1 MLFKNFLLLFIAT
14 ATTVFASYD
23 VSSSLIH
30 YHDFNFNVGD
40 IAIRNGASFSLVN
53 TFDCLFKGD
62 LTIEEKSKLYITSTG
77 RALILHIAGLF
88 NKVKNDGLLVVNTL
102 ESHAAAICKI
112 LGASFVNTGDA
123 IFAFQGRFLP
133 PIIAL
138 TARQWQNFGRMHFLQ
153 KFPSKSL
160 AMLGH
165 FGGTIENHGT
175 LCFTNQIFKQLTT
188 IDGRGCIALEKSSS
202 FFIENSLFPIDRR
215 QVIYMGEGNPSIQA
229 VVTTF
234 PQTFKVANFGGNG
247 AHKIGLNLP
256 LMYFPHHDEHDW
268 FYDEETG
275 ILTLRATEFL
285 SQNFDIGL
293 GYDPSK
299 FEVCSDESVGF
310 LWVFNGAIKYNGP
323 APNPGRPS
331 ICQACPGIHSAPG
344 AEPSTTTK
352 SIITTKTDGAVCT
365 EVDTIIV
372 SSDKSGSWYTTTSG
386 ASINCG
392 TTSEAPIPNP
402 RVTITTTWTEIT
414 TATVTE
420 TGTKTDTVIVQ
431 VPTTP
436 NPQITVTKTWTESF
450 ITASTVTGDKTDT
463 VIVDIPETTT
473 SCLTTTNTWTGD
485 YITTITTSGWII
497 VEVPTQSVVTIVY
510 TDSQSTLGITTTT
523 PVVTAE
529 TSATTGNDNTA
540 STTDATG
547 KTLTTVPSSNDNTTS
562 TGDDSTTASTGND
575 NTDSTTTTATVN
587 KNIDS
592 TTNATDNTS
601 EATTTGN
608 DNTDSKTTA
617 SGTDSTTTTG
627 DNNSE
632 STTASTS
639 NDDNDSTTVTTG
651 DDYTTVTTDNDN
663 TASTIVTTGNSDTT
677 TLTDATGKD
686 STTTTDNGHDES
698 TTVTTGD
705 DDTATTRDN
714 NTASTTA
721 KTGDNDTATT
731 VNHSI
736 ESTTVITGDDNTAT
750 TGNDDTASTTDATG
764 NDSTT
769 ATTGNHSIESTPV
782 TTGDDNT
789 ATTGNDDTASTVST
803 GNDNSASKTGAT
815 DTENDTTSTGDD
827 DTATTIPTDA
837 PTTGDFVSSTETKY
851 TKSKKTK
858 THKTKTYETEL
869 TKTSTSLEASAS
881 SLEYPFESTS
891 DQICQCTP
899 VTVTEYI
906 PQSPIPKEVESTTQ
920 STKSFASES
929 SSLEPTVSVSLSKSE
944 STTDITAETSHE
956 STTEQKSETLDQST
970 SVVTPATNQES
981 TTDTSSD
988 NNVESTTA
996 GTPATN
1002 QESTTDTSNKNV
1014 ESTSVVTPATN
1025 QESTT
1030 DTSSEKDVES
1040 SSQFATPSNPV
1051 HTSLSTE
1058 YYTTGVTSYYT
1069 SYVTVTAET
1078 TEVLTLTSCVD
1089 NHCHK
1094 TTATTGVTVVTLT
1107 TSDIQTVITTY
1118 APLTQTVT
1126 LGIAG
1131 SKIVD
1136 LGCPIGNFG
1145 YKGYVGKGIKAD
1157 DKGIDANAHAGF
1169 KIGFDAIKRDQKVA
1183 NTTNVT
1189 VQSSKNAGA
1198 INSVYSSIELLCAV
1212 AAIMVLII

>member
-53 TFDCLFKGD
+53 TFDCLFKSD

-365 EVDTIIV
+365 EVDTVIV

-510 TDSQSTLGITTTT
+510 TDSQSTSGKTTTT

-547 KTLTTVPSSNDNTTS
+547 KTLTTVTSSNDNTTS

-617 SGTDSTTTTG
+617 SGTDSTITTD

-632 STTASTS
+632 STTTSTG

-714 NTASTTA
+714 NTASTT
-721 KTGDNDTATT
+721 
-731 VNHSI
+731 
-736 ESTTVITGDDNTAT
+736 
-750 TGNDDTASTTDATG
+750 DATG

-827 DTATTIPTDA
+827 GTA
-837 PTTGDFVSSTETKY
+837 TTGDFVSSTETKY

-956 STTEQKSETLDQST
+956 STTEQKSETLDQ
-970 SVVTPATNQES
+970 
-981 TTDTSSD
+981 
-988 NNVESTTA
+988 
-996 GTPATN
+996 
-1002 QESTTDTSNKNV
+1002 
-1014 ESTSVVTPATN
+1014 STSVVTPATN

>member
-510 TDSQSTLGITTTT
+510 TDSQSTSGKTTTT

-617 SGTDSTTTTG
+617 SGTDSTITTG

-632 STTASTS
+632 STTTSTG

-686 STTTTDNGHDES
+686 STTTTDNGHD
-698 TTVTTGD
+698 
-705 DDTATTRDN
+705 
-714 NTASTTA
+714 
-721 KTGDNDTATT
+721 
-731 VNHSI
+731 
-736 ESTTVITGDDNTAT
+736 
-750 TGNDDTASTTDATG
+750 
-764 NDSTT
+764 
-769 ATTGNHSIESTPV
+769 ESTPV

-988 NNVESTTA
+988 NNVESTSVVTPATNQKSTTDTSSDNNVESTTA

-1002 QESTTDTSNKNV
+1002 QESTTDTSSNKNV

-1030 DTSSEKDVES
+1030 DTSSKKDVES

>member
-365 EVDTIIV
+365 EVDTVIV

-510 TDSQSTLGITTTT
+510 TDSQSTSGKTTTT

-547 KTLTTVPSSNDNTTS
+547 KTLTTVTSSNDNTTS

-617 SGTDSTTTTG
+617 SGTDSTITTG

-632 STTASTS
+632 STTTSTG

-686 STTTTDNGHDES
+686 STTTTDNGHD
-698 TTVTTGD
+698 
-705 DDTATTRDN
+705 
-714 NTASTTA
+714 
-721 KTGDNDTATT
+721 
-731 VNHSI
+731 
-736 ESTTVITGDDNTAT
+736 
-750 TGNDDTASTTDATG
+750 
-764 NDSTT
+764 
-769 ATTGNHSIESTPV
+769 ESTPV

-881 SLEYPFESTS
+881 SSEYPFESTS

-956 STTEQKSETLDQST
+956 STTEQKSETLDQSTSVVTPATNQESTTDTSSDNNVEST

-1198 INSVYSSIELLCAV
+1198 ISSVYSSIELLCAV

>member
-133 PIIAL
+133 PIITL

-365 EVDTIIV
+365 EVDTVIV

-497 VEVPTQSVVTIVY
+497 VEVPTQNVVTIVY
-510 TDSQSTLGITTTT
+510 TDSQSTSGKTTTT

-547 KTLTTVPSSNDNTTS
+547 KTLTTVTSSNDNTTS

-587 KNIDS
+587 KNIGS

-617 SGTDSTTTTG
+617 SGTDSTITTG

-632 STTASTS
+632 STTTSTG

-686 STTTTDNGHDES
+686 STTTTDNGHD
-698 TTVTTGD
+698 
-705 DDTATTRDN
+705 
-714 NTASTTA
+714 
-721 KTGDNDTATT
+721 
-731 VNHSI
+731 
-736 ESTTVITGDDNTAT
+736 
-750 TGNDDTASTTDATG
+750 
-764 NDSTT
+764 
-769 ATTGNHSIESTPV
+769 ESTPV

-944 STTDITAETSHE
+944 STTDITAETNHE
-956 STTEQKSETLDQST
+956 STTEQKSETLDQ
-970 SVVTPATNQES
+970 
-981 TTDTSSD
+981 
-988 NNVESTTA
+988 
-996 GTPATN
+996 
-1002 QESTTDTSNKNV
+1002 
-1014 ESTSVVTPATN
+1014 STSVVTPATN

>member
-365 EVDTIIV
+365 EVDTVIV

-497 VEVPTQSVVTIVY
+497 VEVPTQNVVTIVY
-510 TDSQSTLGITTTT
+510 TDSQSTSGKTTTT

-547 KTLTTVPSSNDNTTS
+547 KTLTTVTSSNDNTTS

-617 SGTDSTTTTG
+617 SSTDSTITTG

-632 STTASTS
+632 STTTSTG

-698 TTVTTGD
+698 TTVTT
-705 DDTATTRDN
+705 
-714 NTASTTA
+714 S
-721 KTGDNDTATT
+721 
-731 VNHSI
+731 
-736 ESTTVITGDDNTAT
+736 DDNTAT

-858 THKTKTYETEL
+858 THKTKTFETEL

-944 STTDITAETSHE
+944 STTDITAETNHE

-988 NNVESTTA
+988 N
-996 GTPATN
+996 
-1002 QESTTDTSNKNV
+1002 NV

>member
-53 TFDCLFKGD
+53 TFDCLFKSD

-365 EVDTIIV
+365 EVDTVIV

-510 TDSQSTLGITTTT
+510 TDSQSTSGKTTTT

-547 KTLTTVPSSNDNTTS
+547 KTLTTVTSSNDNTTS

-617 SGTDSTTTTG
+617 SGTDSTITTD

-632 STTASTS
+632 STTTSTG

-714 NTASTTA
+714 NTASTT
-721 KTGDNDTATT
+721 
-731 VNHSI
+731 
-736 ESTTVITGDDNTAT
+736 
-750 TGNDDTASTTDATG
+750 DATG

-827 DTATTIPTDA
+827 GTA
-837 PTTGDFVSSTETKY
+837 TTGDFVSSTETKY

-988 NNVESTTA
+988 NNV
-996 GTPATN
+996 G
-1002 QESTTDTSNKNV
+1002 
-1014 ESTSVVTPATN
+1014 STSVVTPATN

>member
-352 SIITTKTDGAVCT
+352 SIITTKTDGAVYT
-365 EVDTIIV
+365 EVDTVIV

-510 TDSQSTLGITTTT
+510 TDSQSTSGKTTTT

-547 KTLTTVPSSNDNTTS
+547 KTLTTVTSSNDNTTS

-617 SGTDSTTTTG
+617 SGTDSTITTG

-632 STTASTS
+632 STTTSTG

-686 STTTTDNGHDES
+686 STTTTDNGHD
-698 TTVTTGD
+698 
-705 DDTATTRDN
+705 
-714 NTASTTA
+714 
-721 KTGDNDTATT
+721 
-731 VNHSI
+731 
-736 ESTTVITGDDNTAT
+736 
-750 TGNDDTASTTDATG
+750 
-764 NDSTT
+764 
-769 ATTGNHSIESTPV
+769 ESTPV

-858 THKTKTYETEL
+858 THKTKTFETEL

-944 STTDITAETSHE
+944 STTDITAETNHE
-956 STTEQKSETLDQST
+956 STTEQKSETLDQSTSVVTPATNQESTTDTSSDNNVEST

-1198 INSVYSSIELLCAV
+1198 ISSVYSSIELLCAV

>member
-497 VEVPTQSVVTIVY
+497 VEVPTQNVVTIVY
-510 TDSQSTLGITTTT
+510 TDSQSTSGKTTTT

-529 TSATTGNDNTA
+529 TSATTDNDNTA

-547 KTLTTVPSSNDNTTS
+547 KTLTTVTSSNDNTTS

-617 SGTDSTTTTG
+617 SGTDSTITTD

-632 STTASTS
+632 STTTSTG

-714 NTASTTA
+714 NTASTT
-721 KTGDNDTATT
+721 
-731 VNHSI
+731 
-736 ESTTVITGDDNTAT
+736 
-750 TGNDDTASTTDATG
+750 DATG

-827 DTATTIPTDA
+827 GTA
-837 PTTGDFVSSTETKY
+837 TTGDFVSSTETKY

-988 NNVESTTA
+988 NNV
-996 GTPATN
+996 G
-1002 QESTTDTSNKNV
+1002 
-1014 ESTSVVTPATN
+1014 STSVVTPATN

-1136 LGCPIGNFG
+1136 LGCPIGNFS

>member
-365 EVDTIIV
+365 EVDTVIV

-510 TDSQSTLGITTTT
+510 TDSQSTSGKTTTT

-547 KTLTTVPSSNDNTTS
+547 KTLTTVTSSNDNTTS

-617 SGTDSTTTTG
+617 SGTDSTITTG

-632 STTASTS
+632 STTTSTG

-686 STTTTDNGHDES
+686 STTTTDNGHD
-698 TTVTTGD
+698 
-705 DDTATTRDN
+705 
-714 NTASTTA
+714 
-721 KTGDNDTATT
+721 
-731 VNHSI
+731 
-736 ESTTVITGDDNTAT
+736 
-750 TGNDDTASTTDATG
+750 
-764 NDSTT
+764 
-769 ATTGNHSIESTPV
+769 ESTPV

-858 THKTKTYETEL
+858 THKTKTFETEL

-881 SLEYPFESTS
+881 SSEYPFESTS

-956 STTEQKSETLDQST
+956 STTEQKSETLDQSTSVVTPATNQESTTDTSSDNNVEST

>member
-352 SIITTKTDGAVCT
+352 SIITTKTDGAVYT
-365 EVDTIIV
+365 EVDTVIV

-510 TDSQSTLGITTTT
+510 TDSQSTSGKTTTT

-547 KTLTTVPSSNDNTTS
+547 KTLTTVTSSNDNTTS

-617 SGTDSTTTTG
+617 SGTDSTITTG

-632 STTASTS
+632 STTTSTG

-686 STTTTDNGHDES
+686 STTTTDNGHD
-698 TTVTTGD
+698 
-705 DDTATTRDN
+705 
-714 NTASTTA
+714 
-721 KTGDNDTATT
+721 
-731 VNHSI
+731 
-736 ESTTVITGDDNTAT
+736 
-750 TGNDDTASTTDATG
+750 
-764 NDSTT
+764 
-769 ATTGNHSIESTPV
+769 ESTPV

>member
-365 EVDTIIV
+365 EVDTVIV

-436 NPQITVTKTWTESF
+436 NPQITVTKAWTESF

-510 TDSQSTLGITTTT
+510 TDSQSTSGITTTT

-547 KTLTTVPSSNDNTTS
+547 KTLTTVTSSNDNTTS

-617 SGTDSTTTTG
+617 SGTDSTITTG

-632 STTASTS
+632 STTTSTG

-686 STTTTDNGHDES
+686 STTTTDNGHD
-698 TTVTTGD
+698 
-705 DDTATTRDN
+705 
-714 NTASTTA
+714 
-721 KTGDNDTATT
+721 
-731 VNHSI
+731 
-736 ESTTVITGDDNTAT
+736 
-750 TGNDDTASTTDATG
+750 
-764 NDSTT
+764 
-769 ATTGNHSIESTPV
+769 ESTPV

-988 NNVESTTA
+988 NNVESTSVVTPATNQKSTTDTSSDNNVESTTA

-1002 QESTTDTSNKNV
+1002 QESTTDTSSNKNV

-1030 DTSSEKDVES
+1030 DTSSKKDVES

-1136 LGCPIGNFG
+1136 LGCLIGNFG

>member
-365 EVDTIIV
+365 EVDTVIV

-497 VEVPTQSVVTIVY
+497 VEVPTQNVVTIVY
-510 TDSQSTLGITTTT
+510 TDSQSTSGKTTTT

-547 KTLTTVPSSNDNTTS
+547 KTLTTVTSSNDNTTS

-632 STTASTS
+632 STTASTG

-663 TASTIVTTGNSDTT
+663 TASTIVTTGNSNTT

-714 NTASTTA
+714 NTASTTT
-721 KTGDNDTATT
+721 KTGDND
-731 VNHSI
+731 
-736 ESTTVITGDDNTAT
+736 
-750 TGNDDTASTTDATG
+750 
-764 NDSTT
+764 T

-858 THKTKTYETEL
+858 THKTKTFETEL

-944 STTDITAETSHE
+944 STTDITAETNHE

-988 NNVESTTA
+988 N
-996 GTPATN
+996 
-1002 QESTTDTSNKNV
+1002 NV

>member
-365 EVDTIIV
+365 EVDTVIV

-510 TDSQSTLGITTTT
+510 TDSQSTSGKTTTT

-547 KTLTTVPSSNDNTTS
+547 KTLTTVTSSNDNTTS

-617 SGTDSTTTTG
+617 SGTDSTITTG

-632 STTASTS
+632 STTTSTG

-686 STTTTDNGHDES
+686 STTTTDNGHD
-698 TTVTTGD
+698 
-705 DDTATTRDN
+705 
-714 NTASTTA
+714 
-721 KTGDNDTATT
+721 
-731 VNHSI
+731 
-736 ESTTVITGDDNTAT
+736 
-750 TGNDDTASTTDATG
+750 
-764 NDSTT
+764 
-769 ATTGNHSIESTPV
+769 ESTPV

-956 STTEQKSETLDQST
+956 STTEQKSETLDQSTSVVTPATNQESTTDTSSDNNVEST

-1198 INSVYSSIELLCAV
+1198 ISSVYSSIELLCAV

>member
-510 TDSQSTLGITTTT
+510 TDSQSTSGITTTT

-686 STTTTDNGHDES
+686 STTTTDNGHD
-698 TTVTTGD
+698 
-705 DDTATTRDN
+705 
-714 NTASTTA
+714 
-721 KTGDNDTATT
+721 
-731 VNHSI
+731 
-736 ESTTVITGDDNTAT
+736 
-750 TGNDDTASTTDATG
+750 
-764 NDSTT
+764 
-769 ATTGNHSIESTPV
+769 ESTPV

-988 NNVESTTA
+988 NNVESTSVVTPATNQKSTTDTSSDNNVESTTA

-1002 QESTTDTSNKNV
+1002 QESTTDTSSNKNV

-1030 DTSSEKDVES
+1030 DTSSKKDVES